1 MSTVKKYHRFLKEHP
16 NLFAGGHN
24 VYTPN
29 TITDL
34 IIKQLDVD
42 NCEVLVLYNI
52 EFVISL
58 VYTFSVDPAR
68 ITFYSDHANKTKIAQ
83 AIGVKYETELDNINM
98 KTRPVLLVNPPYT
111 NGEQDASEIYT
122 AIIDRCITQFDPI
135 AIGAVTPENLV
146 NGGQKKKTLRE
157 KILKKYGLKDLRF
170 LSQKRDWGSM
180 IKVDTCFL
188 VVEEGYKG
196 PTTVVSR
203 HFDDSYVVNTQLPE
217 YIDGGN
223 QNIHDFMLRI
233 QTQDKVKLIPPKN
246 LQRPGQQIKISKDYT
261 DGYTVEA
268 GNDYDTHN
276 TEWRVAFGYLRCNTC
291 AVVPPGP
298 SIAGKYRYINFGSN
312 EANARKFAKYMMS
325 EPVRFI
331 MKLIYTSRTLDNP
344 QLAYVPWLDLNQFQ
358 DITDDILY
366 AHWNVDAVTREQIA
380 SIVGNEVP
388 F

>member
-16 NLFAGGHN
+16 SLFTGGHN
-24 VYTPN
+24 VYTPT
-29 TITDL
+29 TITDP
-34 IIKQLDVD
+34 IISRVLRDD
-42 NCEVLVLYNI
+42 CEVLVLYNI

-58 VYTFSVDPAR
+58 VYTFNLDPAR

-83 AIGVKYETELDNINM
+83 TIGVKYETDLDNIIM
-98 KTRPVLLVNPPYT
+98 KTRPVLLINPPYT

-122 AIIDRCITQFDPI
+122 SIIDRCITQLDPI
-135 AIGAVTPENLV
+135 AIGAVTPENLF

-180 IKVDTCFL
+180 IKVDTIFW
-188 VVEEGYKG
+188 VVEEGYTG
-196 PTTVVSR
+196 SANVVSR
-203 HFDDSYVVNTQLPE
+203 HSDAGYVVKTQLHE

-223 QNIHDFMLRI
+223 QNIHDWMLRI
-233 QTQDKVKLIPPKN
+233 QTAHKVKLVPPKN
-246 LQRPGQQIKISKDYT
+246 LHRPGQQIKISKDYT
-261 DGYTVEA
+261 DSYTIEA

-298 SIAGKYRYINFGSN
+298 SIAGKYRYINFGN
-312 EANARKFAKYMMS
+312 DQAYARKFAKYMMS

-358 DITDDILY
+358 DITDDVLY
-366 AHWNVDAVTREQIA
+366 THWNVDDATREQIA
-380 SIVGNEVP
+380 SIVGSEVP